1 MESYIELDIY
11 KKILTVL
18 KKKKNFKF
26 KSIHL
31 HEPYFDRADS
41 KSLEK
46 VINSSF
52 VSTTGPLISVFEK
65 NIAKFTGS
73 KYAVCMINATA
84 ALHISM
90 ILLNIKKNDEVL
102 IPSLNYIASTNAILY
117 CGGVPHFVDVSEED
131 LGIDVKKLDLYLN
144 KIAFIKNNQCLN
156 KITKRKIKAIIP
168 THVFGNPM
176 KIDSLKNICKKYNIN
191 LIEDASEAL
200 GSFYKKQHVGTFGDM
215 GVISFN
221 GNKIITTGS
230 GGVLLTNQKNIAL
243 KALKLSKVSK
253 ENHLYDY
260 YYKDIGYNYRMNNI
274 AAALGIQQLKK
285 IKKLVKAKRKLFQ
298 LYKKEFHGKKMYI
311 LEENKN
317 CYSNYW
323 LQTLILKNCN
333 FKLRKKIIKFLIKK
347 KIFVRPVW
355 RLLHKLKH
363 LKKYPR
369 MDLEVSENLHSKI
382 INLPSSPGIILN

>member
-1 MESYIELDIY
+1 
-11 KKILTVL
+11 
-18 KKKKNFKF
+18 
-26 KSIHL
+26 
-31 HEPYFDRADS
+31 
-41 KSLEK
+41 
-46 VINSSF
+46 
-52 VSTTGPLISVFEK
+52 
-65 NIAKFTGS
+65 
-73 KYAVCMINATA
+73 MINATA

-230 GGVLLTNQKNIAL
+230 GG
-243 KALKLSKVSK
+243 
-253 ENHLYDY
+253 
-260 YYKDIGYNYRMNNI
+260 
-274 AAALGIQQLKK
+274 
-285 IKKLVKAKRKLFQ
+285 
-298 LYKKEFHGKKMYI
+298 
-311 LEENKN
+311 
-317 CYSNYW
+317 
-323 LQTLILKNCN
+323 LIN
-333 FKLRKKIIKFLIKK
+333 
-347 KIFVRPVW
+347 
-355 RLLHKLKH
+355 
-363 LKKYPR
+363 
-369 MDLEVSENLHSKI
+369 
-382 INLPSSPGIILN
+382 